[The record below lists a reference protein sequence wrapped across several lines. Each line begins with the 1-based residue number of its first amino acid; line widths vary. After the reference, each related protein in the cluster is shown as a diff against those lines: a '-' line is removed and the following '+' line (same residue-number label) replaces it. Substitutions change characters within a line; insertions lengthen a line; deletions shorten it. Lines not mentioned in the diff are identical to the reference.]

1 MVELPTLYSMTSR
14 ERLAK
19 LNHEVPQL
27 SQDNWPELEQKLF
40 LRTADRVPVTLVRG
54 KGARVWDDQGR
65 EYLDFVGG
73 WAVNSL
79 GHCHPV
85 VVRALEKQAKILIQA
100 SNQFYTIPQI
110 QLAQLLMKH
119 SCLDRAFFCNSGAEA
134 NEGAVKLARR
144 YGKLRLNIAYG
155 VITTY
160 SSFHGRTLAM
170 TAATGQSKFQEPYI
184 PLPDGFINVE
194 YNDVEAIKRA
204 TTDQTCAV
212 ILEPIQGEGGVNVP
226 DDDYL
231 QKVQDW
237 CRGKG
242 ILFIL
247 DEVQTGV
254 SRTGTL
260 FAYEQY
266 GVEPDMMTLAKGLG
280 SGVPIG
286 ALLAKDEVSVF
297 SPGEHGSTFGGNPLV
312 CAAAYATLKYIIDH
326 NITAKVKRVGNYF
339 MKRLGS
345 LKQEFDFITE
355 VRGRGLLIAL
365 EFDQE
370 IAEKLVLACLG
381 RGLLVNKVK
390 PNALRFMPPL
400 IITEKDV
407 DKAVGILRATLGEIQ
422 NAKGKSK
429 NAKWQSKN

>member
-1 MVELPTLYSMTSR
+1 
-14 ERLAK
+14 
-19 LNHEVPQL
+19 
-27 SQDNWPELEQKLF
+27 
-40 LRTADRVPVTLVRG
+40 VTLVRG

-79 GHCHPV
+79 GHCPSV
-85 VVRALEKQAKILIQA
+85 VVKALEKQARTLIQA

-110 QLAQLLMKH
+110 ELAQLLIAH
-119 SCLDRAFFCNSGAEA
+119 SCLDRVFFCNSGAEA

-144 YGKLRLNIAYG
+144 YGKLRLHGAYE
-155 VITTY
+155 VLTTY

-194 YNDVEAIKRA
+194 YNDVEAIQRA
-204 TTDQTCAV
+204 TTEKTCAV
-212 ILEPIQGEGGVNVP
+212 VLEPVQGEGGVNIP
-226 DDDYL
+226 SDDYL
-231 QKVQDW
+231 KKVQSW
-237 CRGKG
+237 CREKG

-254 SRTGTL
+254 GRTGTL

-266 GVEPDMMTLAKGLG
+266 GVEPDIMTLAKGLG

-286 ALLAKDEVSVF
+286 VLLAKEEVSVF

-326 NITAKVKRVGNYF
+326 NIPAQVKRVGDYF
-339 MKRLGS
+339 LTRLAGF
-345 LKQEFDFITE
+345 KQQFDFIIE

-365 EFDQE
+365 EFNND
-370 IAEKLVLACLG
+370 IAEKLVLACLD

-400 IITEKDV
+400 IITDKEV
-407 DKAVGILRATLGEIQ
+407 DKAVGILNDALREIQ
-422 NAKGKSK
+422 NAK
-429 NAKWQSKN
+429 

>member
-1 MVELPTLYSMTSR
+1 MTSLD
-14 ERLAK
+14 RLDK
-19 LNHEVPQL
+19 LSQEVPQL
-27 SQDNWPELEQKLF
+27 SQNNWPQLEQKLF

-54 KGARVWDDQGR
+54 KGARVWDDLGR

-85 VVRALEKQAKILIQA
+85 VVKALEKQARILIQA

-110 QLAQLLMKH
+110 ELAQFLMKH
-119 SCLDRAFFCNSGAEA
+119 SCLDRVFFCNSGAEA

-144 YGKLRLNIAYG
+144 YGKLRLNGAYE

-170 TAATGQSKFQEPYI
+170 TAATGQSKFQAPYI
-184 PLPDGFINVE
+184 PLPEGFINVD
-194 YNDVEAIKRA
+194 YNDVEAIKRV

-212 ILEPIQGEGGVNVP
+212 ILEPVQGEGGVNVP

-237 CRGKG
+237 CREKG

-339 MKRLGS
+339 MTRLET
-345 LKQEFDFITE
+345 LKQQFDFITE

-400 IITEKDV
+400 IITQKEV
-407 DKAVGILRATLGEIQ
+407 DKAVGILGDVLGEIQ
-422 NAKGKSK
+422 NAK
-429 NAKWQSKN
+429 